1 MNLLKNLSVALLAVL
16 APIKAIMLAAL
27 ALIVIDLITGLWRA
41 KKTGE
46 NITSSGIR
54 RTITKIVAYE
64 LALIAGLIMEQYLL
78 GGSMPVIKLVAGL
91 IAMTEGKSVLEN
103 LSEITGVDLVKAV
116 MDKIQG
122 SKPEGK

>member
-1 MNLLKNLSVALLAVL
+1 MSWLKNLAIALLAVL
-16 APIKAIMLAAL
+16 APIKAIMLAAF
-27 ALIVIDLITGLWRA
+27 ALIMIDLVTGLWRA

-46 NITSSGIR
+46 LVTSSGIR

-64 LALIAGLIMEQYLL
+64 LALVAGLIMEHYLL
-78 GGSMPVIKLVAGL
+78 GDSVPVIKLVAGL

-122 SKPEGK
+122 SKPEGQ